1 MSKIVQVEA
10 LLKTYADK
18 VAVDRISFNIPT
30 GTIFGL
36 LGPNGAGKTTTIEML
51 EGIKTPDSGTIL
63 YKGEPIGAK
72 FRNEAGIMFQKTT
85 LQDYITVREALKL
98 FRQLYPKRAPLDE
111 LIEACSLADFL
122 DQNVHKLSGGQLQRV
137 LLAIALVND
146 PEIVFLDEPTTGL
159 DPQAR
164 RNFWDLVE
172 RVKSLGKTVLLT
184 THYMDEAKTLCDH
197 LLFLDHGKIIAA
209 GSPSE
214 LLAERFSDT
223 VIQLPADSI
232 DHKLLDRIAEF
243 QLQDHCIEI
252 KTASVNETLSSL
264 MAAGVDLQQLQVRA
278 RNLDDLFLDL
288 TGSELRA

>member
-1 MSKIVQVEA
+1 MPNIVEVEK

-18 VAVDRISFNIPT
+18 VAVDRISFNIPQ
-30 GTIFGL
+30 GVIFGL

-51 EGIKTPDSGTIL
+51 EGVKTPDSGTIL
-63 YKGEPIGAK
+63 YKGEPIGAR

-85 LQDYITVREALKL
+85 LQDYISVREALNL
-98 FRQLYPKRAPLDE
+98 FRQLYPRKASLDD
-111 LIEACSLADFL
+111 LIESCSLGDFL

-146 PEIVFLDEPTTGL
+146 PDIVFLDEPTTGL

-172 RVKSLGKTVLLT
+172 KIKNDGKTVLLT

-197 LLFLDHGKIIAA
+197 LLFLDHGKIIAS
-209 GSPSE
+209 GSPNE
-214 LLAERFSDT
+214 LLAEHFSDT
-223 VIQLPADSI
+223 IIQLPASNI
-232 DHKLLDRIAEF
+232 DRELLGSTVEY
-243 QLQDHCIEI
+243 QLQDDCVEI
-252 KTASVNETLSSL
+252 RTDSINETLSKLLAS
-264 MAAGVDLQQLQVRA
+264 GVNLQGLQVRA

>member
-1 MSKIVQVEA
+1 MSNIVQVKE

-18 VAVDRISFNIPT
+18 VAVDRISFDIPK
-30 GTIFGL
+30 GIIFGL

-51 EGIKTPDSGTIL
+51 EGIKAPDGGTIL
-63 YKGEPIGAK
+63 YKDQPIGAQ
-72 FRNEAGIMFQKTT
+72 FRSEAGIMFQKTT
-85 LQDYITVREALKL
+85 LQDYITVREALNL
-98 FRQLYPKRAPLDE
+98 FRKLYPKRADLDE
-111 LIEACSLADFL
+111 LIEACALSDFL

-172 RVKSLGKTVLLT
+172 KVKRGGKTVLLT

-209 GSPSE
+209 GTPNE
-214 LLAERFSDT
+214 LLEERFSDT
-223 VIQLPADSI
+223 IIQLPAGTVDQNVLERTV
-232 DHKLLDRIAEF
+232 DF
-243 QLQDHCIEI
+243 QLQNDRIEI
-252 KTASVNETLSSL
+252 RTASVNETLSSL
-264 MAAGVDLQQLQVRA
+264 IAAGVDLQHLQVRA